1 MPEGAHPLPGWGS
14 LPFVPLDGQN
24 WPVSFAAKLLDIPE
38 RELSRRIKNEGIEP
52 AGVIRMSGFRR
63 SGRQP
68 RAYPAAELIR
78 IAETIVAPQVVGE
91 EKKDPG
97 SA

>member
-1 MPEGAHPLPGWGS
+1 MPEGAHPLGWTGMS
-14 LPFVPLDGQN
+14 FVPLDGQN

-38 RELSRRIKNEGIEP
+38 RELRKQIKDEGIEP

-68 RAYPAAELIR
+68 MAYPAAELIR
-78 IAETIVAPQVVGE
+78 IAEGITALQANGEGE
-91 EKKDPG
+91 ETFR

>member
-1 MPEGAHPLPGWGS
+1 MPEGAHPLLGWEG
-14 LPFVPLDGQN
+14 LPFVPHDGNN
-24 WPVSFAAKLLDIPE
+24 WPLPFAASLLDIPE
-38 RELSRRIKNEGIEP
+38 KDLRKQVRAEAIEP
-52 AGVIRMSGFRR
+52 AGVIRMAGFRR

-78 IAETIVAPQVVGE
+78 IAESIRAGRESGE
-91 EKKDPG
+91 EEKVSR

>member
-1 MPEGAHPLPGWGS
+1 MPEGSHPLPGWGG
-14 LPFVPLDGQN
+14 LPFVPLDGRN
-24 WPVSFAAKLLDIPE
+24 WPVSFAAKLLDVPE
-38 RELSRRIKNEGIEP
+38 RELLRRIELEGLEP

-68 RAYPAAELIR
+68 RAYPASELVR
-78 IAETIVAPQVVGE
+78 IAEDIRVPQVDGGSE
-91 EKKDPG
+91 ETFR

>member
-1 MPEGAHPLPGWGS
+1 MPEGAHPLPGWEG
-14 LPFVPLDGQN
+14 LPFVSLDGQN

-38 RELSRRIKNEGIEP
+38 RELLRRIKREGIEP

-68 RAYPAAELIR
+68 RAYPASELMR
-78 IAETIVAPQVVGE
+78 IAEDISGCQPDGGSE
-91 EKKDPG
+91 ETFR